1 LVTKKNR
8 PPVSEKDAT
17 TLKAKQDYIGTTAYI
32 VLLLIK
38 TKISDLNFNMQIF
51 VSAGSKNLHIKI
63 SDQ

>member
-17 TLKAKQDYIGTTAYI
+17 TLKAKQDYIGIGLHSLA
-32 VLLLIK
+32 LCK

-51 VSAGSKNLHIKI
+51 VAAGSKKFAY
-63 SDQ
+63 